1 MSKHRSFGHARLF
14 FGKGSPENK
23 FAFSRLRFESDLVD
37 LIEQSLS
44 NSELFR
50 ILCD

>member
-1 MSKHRSFGHARLF
+1 MSKIDCSYLGLA
-14 FGKGSPENK
+14 KNK
-23 FAFSRLRFESDLVD
+23 FAFSRLKFESGLVD